1 MIGQLI
7 SHYQV
12 LEKLGQGGMGVV
24 YKAQDLRLGRFV
36 ALKFL
41 PDEYADDRQV
51 RDRFQREAR
60 AASAMNHPNI
70 CTIYDIHEDS
80 GRVFMAMEFLDGE
93 TLKAKVERG
102 PLELEQLQEIAL
114 QIVDGLDAAHAQGI
128 IHRDIKPAN
137 VFVTSGRAKILDFGL
152 GKIATTHA
160 RTGYEE
166 TTADGGELTTKGA
179 VLGTMPYMSPEQA
192 LGKPLDT
199 RTDLFSFGVT
209 LYEMATGQMPFYGD
223 TTGILFLSI
232 MQDVPVPATQLN
244 PRIPPEMQ
252 RIINKCLE
260 KDRDLRYQHADDI
273 SSDLKR
279 LRRDSGTARFAAI
292 DHTEPELTPQ
302 TVSHTSAASTEQK
315 VISSGAAPLAT
326 KPRRKKV
333 WKVGVPFALLLV
345 AAVVTSGLYYRSHRV
360 GKLTDADTIVIS
372 DFANSTGDP
381 VFDKALR
388 QGLAA
393 ELQQSPFFNLLS
405 DQRIAQTL
413 GLMARPKDALLVQ
426 GLAREVCQRTDS
438 RATIDGSISSLG
450 SQYILGLK
458 AVNCRTGDQ
467 LAQEQET
474 ANRKEEVLA
483 ALGTAGKK
491 LREKLGESVTSVQKY
506 DVPLDRATTPSLDAL
521 RAYSLANS
529 EYDLEGDAASI
540 PLLKHAVELDPK
552 FASAYWKLAVT
563 SYGMGELEAARDYST
578 KAYELRDLVS
588 ERERYAISAQYY
600 QLVTGDI
607 NSAIQ
612 TLEAYSKEYPR
623 EVSAHSDL
631 GYLLATV
638 GQLERSEGEVKE
650 AIRLGPV
657 SAVNYGNLAFVLR
670 GLNRPDEAKTTCRQA
685 QTRNLQSPWM
695 ISDCYGVAFLE
706 GDATGMQELVTFA
719 TGKAGIEDLL
729 LSNASDTE
737 AFYGRRTKAR
747 ELSRRAVESAL
758 RDNRNEAAALWQLN
772 SALREAEFGD
782 PREAR
787 KQVTSSLGM
796 SHSRDVQ
803 LLGGLILARTGETTR
818 SQELLDHVAGR
829 FPMNTAINRYWVPTA
844 RATLAL
850 QRDEAQAIEIL
861 RVTVPYELAYPD
873 PTLVT
878 GIFLYPVFVRGEAYI
893 HGGKGKEAAAE
904 FDKYLQYPGATVNC
918 PLAALARLQLG
929 RSYALTHEVEKASAA
944 YRDFL
949 RLWKEADPDIPV
961 LKQAKDE
968 YAKLR

>member
-1 MIGQLI
+1 
-7 SHYQV
+7 
-12 LEKLGQGGMGVV
+12 
-24 YKAQDLRLGRFV
+24 
-36 ALKFL
+36 
-41 PDEYADDRQV
+41 
-51 RDRFQREAR
+51 
-60 AASAMNHPNI
+60 
-70 CTIYDIHEDS
+70 
-80 GRVFMAMEFLDGE
+80 
-93 TLKAKVERG
+93 
-102 PLELEQLQEIAL
+102 
-114 QIVDGLDAAHAQGI
+114 
-128 IHRDIKPAN
+128 
-137 VFVTSGRAKILDFGL
+137 
-152 GKIATTHA
+152 
-160 RTGYEE
+160 
-166 TTADGGELTTKGA
+166 
-179 VLGTMPYMSPEQA
+179 
-192 LGKPLDT
+192 
-199 RTDLFSFGVT
+199 
-209 LYEMATGQMPFYGD
+209 
-223 TTGILFLSI
+223 
-232 MQDVPVPATQLN
+232 
-244 PRIPPEMQ
+244 
-252 RIINKCLE
+252 
-260 KDRDLRYQHADDI
+260 
-273 SSDLKR
+273 
-279 LRRDSGTARFAAI
+279 
-292 DHTEPELTPQ
+292 
-302 TVSHTSAASTEQK
+302 
-315 VISSGAAPLAT
+315 
-326 KPRRKKV
+326 
-333 WKVGVPFALLLV
+333 
-345 AAVVTSGLYYRSHRV
+345 
-360 GKLTDADTIVIS
+360 
-372 DFANSTGDP
+372 
-381 VFDKALR
+381 
-388 QGLAA
+388 
-393 ELQQSPFFNLLS
+393 
-405 DQRIAQTL
+405 
-413 GLMARPKDALLVQ
+413 
-426 GLAREVCQRTDS
+426 
-438 RATIDGSISSLG
+438 
-450 SQYILGLK
+450 
-458 AVNCRTGDQ
+458 
-467 LAQEQET
+467 
-474 ANRKEEVLA
+474 
-483 ALGTAGKK
+483 
-491 LREKLGESVTSVQKY
+491 
-506 DVPLDRATTPSLDAL
+506 
-521 RAYSLANS
+521 
-529 EYDLEGDAASI
+529 
-540 PLLKHAVELDPK
+540 
-552 FASAYWKLAVT
+552 
-563 SYGMGELEAARDYST
+563 MGELEAARDYST

-588 ERERYAISAQYY
+588 ERERYTISAQYY

-844 RATLAL
+844 RASLAL